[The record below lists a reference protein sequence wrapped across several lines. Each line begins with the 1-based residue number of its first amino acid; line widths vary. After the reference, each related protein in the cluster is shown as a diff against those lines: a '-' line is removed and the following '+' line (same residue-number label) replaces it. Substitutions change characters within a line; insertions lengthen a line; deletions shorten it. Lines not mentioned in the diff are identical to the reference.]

1 MFATKRAVVLKVF
14 HGAFV
19 PFIVGGNMVKRMK
32 KDPLRIGVAEIEITP
47 PPVTPLCGALI
58 PRVSIGTSD
67 PLYIKAIVMESGG
80 KKLAY
85 VVFDLIALTRE
96 YGDKGVDLA
105 SQRTD
110 IPQEHIV
117 WAATHTH
124 TGPYVIPLFSDSS
137 VVNEQWRSTLPEKM
151 ASCVEAANKTMVPA
165 KVCRLRDFHWGLS
178 QNRRIT
184 LKNGTTVNTWNLGEV
199 SEELQFTG
207 TAGPIDPEIGIFSFE
222 DYSGQI
228 LAVMFHFTLH
238 TNSNFGQKFS
248 GDYPAVVAARLR
260 ERFGAQ
266 VVTLFLPGACAD
278 INKTIPSYRDIGNAL
293 SEKIISAIER
303 RVPHKGALLL
313 SAIKRDVRVP
323 RRDAWADQETRI
335 ASSGFNAKLQEI
347 FRQELPCLREEG
359 VQEDTSIVQAWR
371 MGDTAFVSFP
381 GELFVEWGLKI
392 KRESLFPWTYPVEL
406 GGDYLGYL
414 VTDRAWKEGGYES
427 LLARSAKPTP
437 EGASLLVDHG
447 LQMLCQ
453 LYEGG

>member
-1 MFATKRAVVLKVF
+1 
-14 HGAFV
+14 
-19 PFIVGGNMVKRMK
+19 MVKRMK
-32 KDPLRIGVAEIEITP
+32 KDLLRIGVAEIEITP
-47 PPVTPLCGALI
+47 PLGTPLCGALI

-80 KKLAY
+80 KRLAY
-85 VVFDLIALTRE
+85 VVFDLIALTRQF
-96 YGDKGVDLA
+96 GDEGVKR
-105 SQRTD
+105 SSERTG

-117 WAATHTH
+117 WTATHTH
-124 TGPYVIPLFSDSS
+124 TGPYVTPLFSDSS

-151 ASCVEAANKTMVPA
+151 ASCVEIADNAKVPA

-178 QNRRIT
+178 QNRRIM
-184 LKNGTTVNTWNLGEV
+184 LKNGSTVNTWNLGEV

-207 TAGPIDPEIGIFSFE
+207 MAGPIDPEIGIFSFE
-222 DYSGQI
+222 DYSGQL

-248 GDYPAVVAARLR
+248 GDYPAVVAARVR

-293 SEKIISAIER
+293 SEKIIAAIER
-303 RVPHKGALLL
+303 RVPQNGSLLL

-323 RRDAWADQETRI
+323 RRDAWADYEVRI
-335 ASSGFNAKLQEI
+335 ASSGFNDKLQEI
-347 FRQELPCLREEG
+347 FRQELLYLQKEG
-359 VQEDTSIVQAWR
+359 KKDDTSIVQAWR

-381 GELFVEWGLKI
+381 RELFVEWGLKI

-414 VTDRAWKEGGYES
+414 VTERAWKEGGYES
-427 LLARSAKPTP
+427 LLARSARPAP
-437 EGASLLVDHG
+437 EGAALLVDHG
-447 LQMLCQ
+447 LQMLRQ
-453 LYEGG
+453 LYEGEVI